1 MNNNSTNILG
11 SATID
16 GTPMSILE
24 YRPINLLPIEMTQ
37 NHIINSLTIYL
48 KDQNGNSLD
57 FTLGGLITK
66 QYWSMKLRID

>member
-1 MNNNSTNILG
+1 
-11 SATID
+11 
-16 GTPMSILE
+16 
-24 YRPINLLPIEMTQ
+24 MTQ
-37 NHIINSLTIYL
+37 NNIINSLTIYL

>member
-1 MNNNSTNILG
+1 
-11 SATID
+11 
-16 GTPMSILE
+16 MSILE

-37 NHIINSLTIYL
+37 NNIINSLTIYL